1 MWSTPRWKP
10 KTRPDVPCQCQQ
22 RTHLASIPA
31 AITRTN
37 GCYSRRIRLVSI
49 PQLKGGGGGTGRTAP
64 GRVRAPGSGSSFAL
78 LEPRRP
84 PAGAALAARLCVP
97 IRRVSGRVGCGDPL
111 SEDRPSEAAAGPPR
125 PPELVQCA
133 GPTAR
138 AFPSPRGPETRA
150 APSSRHHHRPGLEA
164 RTQTRRECLG
174 PASRAERGL
183 KRRPNARIPARGPA
197 PSQEPGVADGAAS
210 GRERG
215 AGGMRAR
222 GGRAAPEGRRR
233 PAVQARAG
241 CRVLGPRPSRR
252 RRRSQLRSAVDPPES
267 VTWTHHSRHA

>member
-97 IRRVSGRVGCGDPL
+97 TRRVSGRVGCGDPL

-197 PSQEPGVADGAAS
+197 PW
-210 GRERG
+210 
-215 AGGMRAR
+215 
-222 GGRAAPEGRRR
+222 
-233 PAVQARAG
+233 
-241 CRVLGPRPSRR
+241 LGPKSKVSGIVIIPLFFNSPNIYFFFFVGI
-252 RRRSQLRSAVDPPES
+252 SFPLFFKYLSLFFS
-267 VTWTHHSRHA
+267 LNIYLCSFL